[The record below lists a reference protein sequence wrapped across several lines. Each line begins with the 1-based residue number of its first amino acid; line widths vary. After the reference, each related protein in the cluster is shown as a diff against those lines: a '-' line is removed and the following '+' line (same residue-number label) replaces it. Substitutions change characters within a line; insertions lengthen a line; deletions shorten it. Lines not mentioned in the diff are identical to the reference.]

1 VRRPSSA
8 GDGPMIS
15 DLAFDA
21 WKDRAAL
28 RPIDDVARLLQL
40 SLKKIAPREWAGPC
54 PRPGCGGHDRFAIN
68 LTKNVYNCRHCGG
81 GDGIG
86 LVMMARSLDF
96 VAACEFINGEP
107 APDRDTRLSA
117 DDQERLAQEAAAR
130 AAAVAKRQADENAHR
145 ERERGRLYDIWHRAI
160 PDADLLKAYL
170 RLRLGTDIAVPSRL
184 RLVREMPYYSQG
196 ADRGDILARAPAMV
210 APIVGADGRF
220 RGLHFTY
227 LDLARPNGKLHL
239 LDAAGEPLPAKKVRG
254 SKEGHWIELIRVD
267 EPTTLVHGEGIE
279 KVLAVWLALAS
290 VGRDL
295 TTTAFWT
302 SVDLGNLGGK
312 SAASWTH
319 PSLKS
324 DKGRPQRVPGPV
336 PDLDAPAIEIP
347 DSVTD
352 LVLLG
357 DSTSDRFTTQCALA
371 RATARYAREGRTV
384 RTAWAPADKDFDDV
398 LREAA

>member
-1 VRRPSSA
+1 
-8 GDGPMIS
+8 MIS

-21 WKDRAAL
+21 WKERAAL
-28 RPIDDVARLLQL
+28 RPIDDVARMLQL
-40 SLKKIAPREWAGPC
+40 SLKKIAPRELAGPC
-54 PRPGCGGHDRFAIN
+54 PRPGCGGDDRFAIN
-68 LTKNVYNCRHCGG
+68 LTKNVYNCRKCGG

-96 VAACEFINGEP
+96 VTACEFINGEP
-107 APDRDTRLSA
+107 PPDREAKLSDDDQTRLA
-117 DDQERLAQEAAAR
+117 EEAAAR
-130 AAAVAKRQADENAHR
+130 TAAAAKRQADEAAYR

-160 PDADLLKAYL
+160 PDADILKAYL
-170 RLRLGTDIAVPSRL
+170 RLRLGVDVAVPSRL

-227 LDLARPNGKLHL
+227 LDLSRPNGKLHL

-254 SKEGHWIELIRVD
+254 SKEGYWIELIKV
-267 EPTTLVHGEGIE
+267 EAPTTLILGEGIE
-279 KVLAVWLALAS
+279 KVRAVGLALER

-295 TTTAFWT
+295 TSTAFWT

-312 SAASWTH
+312 SAATWAH

-336 PDLDAPAIEIP
+336 PDLAAPAIEIP

-371 RATARYAREGRTV
+371 RATARYARDGRKV
-384 RTAWAPADKDFDDV
+384 RTAWAPADKDFDEMV
-398 LREAA
+398 KEAA